1 MTLIYCTA
9 AMYGGD
15 IFHILK
21 DRTWMLAAK
30 LVIQA
35 TAF

>member
-1 MTLIYCTA
+1 MTLIYFTTA
-9 AMYGGD
+9 IYGGD

-21 DRTWMLAAK
+21 DPAGMLAGK